1 MSRERSNINN
11 MFDKQKNVTK
21 VAFKTGSQK
30 VSGKEI
36 VELVDI
42 KNYLFNYFILF
53 HN

>member
-1 MSRERSNINN
+1 MKKEI
-11 MFDKQKNVTK
+11 DYDIYCKVT
-21 VAFKTGSQK
+21 FKTGSSK

-36 VELVDI
+36 VELLDI

>member
-1 MSRERSNINN
+1 MSKERFNINN

-21 VAFKTGSQK
+21 VAFKTGSSK

-36 VELVDI
+36 IELND
-42 KNYLFNYFILF
+42 LFNYFILF